1 MSSINSTFSHR
12 EQYLYTAG
20 DDIGAYRV
28 IGYLGTGHESDVYLV
43 KHKGTDRKYSLK
55 LLRGRNAPEAVE
67 SAVVFY
73 RKLAYC
79 NAVKRLR
86 RVGVLPSQRS
96 VGRRYYLV
104 FDYIQGISLDCYL
117 AGNYQL
123 PIPVLIFRLAQALQ
137 RIHRTG
143 LAIGDFSQGR
153 NILVEKDTQRLLFCD
168 LDYGEA
174 GYPNQ
179 DQGEDLI
186 ELQKQARRLYR
197 QIGLEPD
204 RSVMR
209 ALDRAVT
216 AKDAVSGLR
225 PLILRL
231 QEHR

>member
-1 MSSINSTFSHR
+1 MSTIRSNSSHR
-12 EQYLYTAG
+12 AHYLYKSG
-20 DDIGAYRV
+20 DEIGPYRI

-55 LLRGRNAPEAVE
+55 LLRGRNTPQAVE
-67 SAVVFY
+67 SAVIFY
-73 RKLAYC
+73 RKLAHC

-96 VGRRYYLV
+96 VGDRYYLV
-104 FDYIQGISLDCYL
+104 FDFIQGVSLDRYL
-117 AGNYQL
+117 DTNYQL
-123 PIPVLIFRLAQALQ
+123 PIPVLIFRLAQALE
-137 RIHRTG
+137 RVHRTG

-153 NILVEKDTQRLLFCD
+153 NILVEKGTQRLICCD

-186 ELQKQARRLYR
+186 ELRKQAARLYR
-197 QIGLEPD
+197 QIGLGPD

-209 ALDRAVT
+209 ALDGAGTV
-216 AKDAVSGLR
+216 KDVVSELR

-231 QEHR
+231 EEFR